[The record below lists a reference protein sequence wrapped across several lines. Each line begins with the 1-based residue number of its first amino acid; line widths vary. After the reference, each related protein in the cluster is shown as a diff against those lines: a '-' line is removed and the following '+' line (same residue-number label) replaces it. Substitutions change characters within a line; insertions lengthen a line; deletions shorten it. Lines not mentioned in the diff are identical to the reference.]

1 MYQDVKNLYGCAMSQ
16 RLPVDYFDWVEN
28 TSQFNE
34 DFAKHHNE
42 DSDTR
47 YFLDVGVQYPIK

>member
-1 MYQDVKNLYGCAMSQ
+1 MKNLYGCAMSQ

-28 TSQFNE
+28 TSQFKE

-47 YFLDVGVQYPIK
+47 YFLEVGVQYPIE